1 LSFTPTL
8 FATIKRVEMSVLL
21 KNKISRLSRLLKSES
36 SVEFKHN
43 DFYYE
48 VFESADSGYII
59 NLYSSDERDEDEQY
73 IEANLV
79 DGGLCSGNER
89 DAIEFML

>member
-1 LSFTPTL
+1 
-8 FATIKRVEMSVLL
+8 MSALL
-21 KNKISRLSRLLKSES
+21 HNKINRLARVLREKS

-43 DFYYE
+43 SFYYE
-48 VFESADSGYII
+48 VFKSADSGYIV
-59 NLYSSDERDEDEQY
+59 NVYSSDEKDDEGQY